1 MESPDIASFPV
12 PPDSTL
18 VPHPRPALALDCSR
32 AVLCPCRFIVGP
44 GDEGHLVRKVILKHS
59 DGGNGVALL
68 MPVWKG
74 QQYLTL
80 STEVSQQEGLGSRA
94 GEGHTEH

>member
-1 MESPDIASFPV
+1 M
-12 PPDSTL
+12 
-18 VPHPRPALALDCSR
+18 ALDCSR
-32 AVLCPCRFIVGP
+32 AILCPCRFIVGP
-44 GDEGHLVRKVILKHS
+44 GDEVHLVRKGHPEAQWI
-59 DGGNGVALL
+59 GGNGVALL

-94 GEGHTEH
+94 GEGYTEH